1 MRQEGNLLK
10 IIVDAMGGDNAP
22 AAVVEGCAAALRDFD
37 IEVIL
42 VGKRGDIER
51 ETAKYPDVKFSIV
64 NAPDVI
70 SGEDKPMD
78 AVREKKNSS
87 MMVGLSML
95 SKGEGDAFVS
105 AGNTGALIAG
115 STLTVKRIH
124 GVRRVA
130 LAPIMPSEKGAFIL
144 VDAGANAECTSQFL
158 SQFAVMG
165 DIYMKK
171 VMDIECPRVG
181 LVNIGEE
188 DGKGRPEVSEA
199 NEILKNS
206 VGMNYIGN
214 VEARDIPQGVADV
227 VVCDGFTGNVLLK
240 LTEGMGIIFGRML
253 KNVFKKNAI
262 SYMAAAMVKGGI
274 DDIKKTMD
282 YTEYGGAPLLGVSR
296 SVIKAHGSS
305 NAKAFYHALRQAVK
319 TVEND
324 VVGAIKENIE
334 KYEVNE
340 YV

>member
-1 MRQEGNLLK
+1 MLK

-22 AAVVEGCAAALRDFD
+22 AAVIEGCAAALRDFD

>member
-1 MRQEGNLLK
+1 MLK

-22 AAVVEGCAAALRDFD
+22 AAVIEGCAAALRDFD

-51 ETAKYPDVKFSIV
+51 ETGKYPDVKFSIV

>member
-1 MRQEGNLLK
+1 
-10 IIVDAMGGDNAP
+10 MGGDNAP

>member
-1 MRQEGNLLK
+1 MK

-22 AAVVEGCAAALRDFD
+22 AAVIEGCAAALRDFD

>member
-1 MRQEGNLLK
+1 MLK

>member
-1 MRQEGNLLK
+1 
-10 IIVDAMGGDNAP
+10 MGGDNAP
-22 AAVVEGCAAALRDFD
+22 AAVIEGCAAALRDFD

-42 VGKRGDIER
+42 VGKRSDIER

-64 NAPDVI
+64 NASEVI

-95 SKGEGDAFVS
+95 SKGEGEAFVS

-115 STLTVKRIH
+115 STLIVKRIH

-144 VDAGANAECTSQFL
+144 VDAGASAECTAQFL
-158 SQFAVMG
+158 TQFAVMG

-171 VMDIECPRVG
+171 VMDIDCPRVG

-199 NEILKNS
+199 NEILKGS
-206 VGMNYIGN
+206 SGMNYIGN
-214 VEARDIPQGVADV
+214 VEARDIPQGAADV

-262 SYMAAAMVKGGI
+262 SYMAAAMVKSGI

-282 YTEYGGAPLLGVSR
+282 YTEYGGAPLLGASK

-305 NAKAFYHALRQAVK
+305 NAKAFYHAIRQAVK

-334 KYEVNE
+334 KYEVKE